1 MTRPA
6 LPAALLVVVAED
18 ERSESPPDEH
28 AAADLSTSAACPPR
42 PVSDAQVLPLAR
54 TVVGRAVECRSSA
67 RAVHCLGMARID
79 IPDGPGGDSA
89 MVWTLRPEMSG
100 MVHKMITTTY
110 GSSNLP
116 AAEREVARMRIAQ
129 LNACGACA
137 TFRAQSVVEA
147 GVSEEMYLHLD
158 EWRTFPGYTDRQRLA
173 IEYAEQFAVDH
184 RAIDDE
190 LFGRLRNHFADD
202 EILDLT
208 LCLAVYLGLGRTLEV
223 LQITEH
229 ADVDL

>member
-1 MTRPA
+1 
-6 LPAALLVVVAED
+6 V
-18 ERSESPPDEH
+18 
-28 AAADLSTSAACPPR
+28 
-42 PVSDAQVLPLAR
+42 
-54 TVVGRAVECRSSA
+54 
-67 RAVHCLGMARID
+67 ARID

-100 MVHKMITTTY
+100 MVHKMITTAY
-110 GSSNLP
+110 GSSKLP

-129 LNACGACA
+129 LNACGACS

-147 GVSEEMYLHLD
+147 GVTEEMYEHLE

-173 IEYAEQFAVDH
+173 IEYAEQFALDH

-190 LFGRLRNHFADD
+190 LFGRLRDQFADE